1 MEKKAKLYKDMAR
14 GLRDYE
20 SYKIPF
26 WTEEENTEMITR
38 ILAQKDFSR
47 LLGNSLSLPD
57 LEELKRVL
65 FGIVYPSFGCPK
77 WVRGPTKGENN
88 RITLS

>member
-1 MEKKAKLYKDMAR
+1 VEEKAKLYKDMAR

-26 WTEEENTEMITR
+26 WTEEENVEMITR
-38 ILAQKDFSR
+38 ILVRKDFSR
-47 LLGNSLSLPD
+47 LLGSSLSPPD

-65 FGIVYPSFGCPK
+65 FGIVYPSFGCAK
-77 WVRGPTKGENN
+77 WVRRK
-88 RITLS
+88 